1 MLSNLVRY
9 FHHRGWVVP
18 DVLIAIDGRDLMRVA
33 LLAMLMVVIRGF
45 FRFRRFFSV
54 VVAVRGQRQ
63 GVDDL
68 VLVFDGVVEP
78 GVISAAAHN
87 NHVGFSRACQV
98 RSGRFEV
105 VRVHVVAFNNGG
117 DFYIRA
123 FR

>member
-1 MLSNLVRY
+1 
-9 FHHRGWVVP
+9 
-18 DVLIAIDGRDLMRVA
+18 MRVA
-33 LLAMLMVVIRGF
+33 LLAMVMLMVVSMGF

-54 VVAVRGQRQ
+54 VVVVTVLGQRQ

-98 RSGRFEV
+98 RSGRFKV

>member
-1 MLSNLVRY
+1 
-9 FHHRGWVVP
+9 
-18 DVLIAIDGRDLMRVA
+18 MRVA
-33 LLAMLMVVIRGF
+33 LLAMLMVVIMGF
-45 FRFRRFFSV
+45 FRFRRFFAVVVVVVV

-98 RSGRFEV
+98 RRGRFEV